1 MPINFQNYINANQ
14 FSDLGNLI
22 GFDEKTG
29 MQGVI
34 PPALTG
40 GRSLGEM
47 AVRGAAMG
55 ALGGEGGEGGG
66 MSGAIS
72 GAVAPFKNVF
82 NSAKTSVGEITSKL
96 PSFDYTSSLG
106 KIEME

>member
-47 AVRGAAMG
+47 AVRGAAMN
-55 ALGGEGGEGGG
+55 ALGGEGGVGGG
-66 MSGAIS
+66 FSGAIE
-72 GAVAPFKNVF
+72 GAVSPFKKMF
-82 NSAKTSVGEITSKL
+82 DFAKTSVGEVTSKL

>member
-1 MPINFQNYINANQ
+1 MPINFQNYINTNQ
-14 FSDLGNLI
+14 FSDLGNII

-40 GRSLGEM
+40 GRSLGEL
-47 AVRGAAMG
+47 AVRGAAMEG
-55 ALGGEGGEGGG
+55 LGSGEGGG
-66 MSGAIS
+66 FSNAVSGAI
-72 GAVAPFKNVF
+72 APFKNIF
-82 NSAKTSVGEITSKL
+82 NSAKTSLGEMTSNL

>member
-1 MPINFQNYINANQ
+1 MTVNFQNYINAKQ
-14 FSDLGNLI
+14 FSDLGNII

-29 MQGVI
+29 MQGIV

-47 AVRGAAMG
+47 AVRGAAMQG
-55 ALGGEGGEGGG
+55 LGEGG
-66 MSGAIS
+66 SFSNAIS
-72 GAVAPFKNVF
+72 GAVAPFKNAF
-82 NSAKTSVGEITSKL
+82 QSAKTSMGEMTSKL
-96 PSFDYTSSLG
+96 PSFDYSSALG

>member
-1 MPINFQNYINANQ
+1 MTINFQNYINPKQ
-14 FSDLGNLI
+14 FSDLGNII

-34 PPALTG
+34 PPAMTG
-40 GRSLGEM
+40 GRSLGEL
-47 AVRGAAMG
+47 AVRGAVMG
-55 ALGGEGGEGGG
+55 GLGSEGGEGGG
-66 MSGAIS
+66 ISNAIS
-72 GAVAPFKNVF
+72 GAIAPFKNVF